1 MRIRYVIRFK
11 EPIELED
18 HWPIPFMGGQLRV
31 ISHGK
36 TATGLEIVV
45 SGQSTDSAP
54 KLEHNPSKRVPTTI
68 SGRDHL
74 FPFVRQRLKSAFS
87 YLQCYFDIEL
97 SDEVEIFFEPENE
110 SEKKHIRISNIS
122 RGKETRLL
130 PLTFDYITRAIMTA
144 EKLSGPSFEST
155 LVSAARESARL
166 ERFIDSFRYSFLL
179 IESLYGDGKFKNHD
193 LKSALKKSSE
203 FTDMVATALKERVP
217 LKKPKGSETEKLL
230 SSSPHVH
237 EVIDHLVEMRGFY
250 FHGNVKRKDA
260 WTPHNQDKVEA
271 LCMLTLDIAML
282 VSHAAA
288 APMFADELSQ
298 RHFTD
303 AEHAGAI
310 ITMRV
315 DFTYREPND
324 SFDRK
329 GALTFRLPG
338 TTVTSKMPQSVAQQ
352 FLAQFEH
359 EAPVAALK
367 SASCSVEKTG
377 QKVFD
382 IRFFPPE

>member
-1 MRIRYVIRFK
+1 MRIRYVIRLK

-31 ISHGK
+31 ISDGK
-36 TATGLEIVV
+36 TATGLEIAV
-45 SGQSTDSAP
+45 SGQPTDYAP
-54 KLEHNPSKRVPTTI
+54 RIEHNPSRRVPTTI

-87 YLQCYFDIEL
+87 YLQCYFDIEI
-97 SDEVEIFFEPENE
+97 SDEFEIFFEPENE
-110 SEKKHIRISNIS
+110 SEKSHIHISNIS
-122 RGKETRLL
+122 RGKENRLL
-130 PLTFDYITRAIMTA
+130 PLTFDYITRAVMTA
-144 EKLSGPSFEST
+144 EKLSGPNFEST
-155 LVSAARESARL
+155 LVSAAREAARL

-179 IESLYGDGKFKNHD
+179 IESLYGDGKSKNHD
-193 LKSALKKSSE
+193 LKSALKKNQS
-203 FTDMVATALKERVP
+203 FADMVATALKERIP
-217 LKKPKGSETEKLL
+217 LKKPKASVTEKLL

-237 EVIDHLVEMRGFY
+237 DVIDHLVEMRGFY

-260 WTPHNQDKVEA
+260 WTPHNQDKAEA
-271 LCMLTLDIAML
+271 LCMLSLDIAMFI
-282 VSHAAA
+282 SHAAA

-298 RHFTD
+298 RHFND
-303 AEHAGAI
+303 AEQVGAI
-310 ITMRV
+310 VTMKI
-315 DFTYREPND
+315 DFTFREPND
-324 SFDRK
+324 TFDRK

-338 TTVTSKMPQSVAQQ
+338 TTVTSKMPQYVAQQ
-352 FLAQFEH
+352 FLTQFEH
-359 EAPVAALK
+359 DAPVAALK